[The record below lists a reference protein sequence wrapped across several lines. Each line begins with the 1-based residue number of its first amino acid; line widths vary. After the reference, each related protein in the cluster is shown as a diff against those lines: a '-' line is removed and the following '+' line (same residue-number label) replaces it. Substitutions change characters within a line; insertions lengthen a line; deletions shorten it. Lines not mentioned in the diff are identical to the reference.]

1 MSHLDT
7 LADSFE
13 QILMSPDGWPVSVVA
28 QVSCPKTFL
37 HWPDFPAAATL
48 AHNRMGHGSGLT
60 RAEALRRATGEL
72 IEIASCCSWGD
83 EDLIWATPAE
93 VVGAAWT
100 PEDLDGFSADQRND
114 RETWNERL
122 AGLDWIPP
130 PLPDRQPIPWLS
142 ATSMTGGERILV
154 PAESVLLGMRE
165 AGDACAY
172 AVADTSGCA
181 AGETRADATLR
192 ALLEAVE
199 RDATG
204 RWWYGQRR
212 APALDPSMT
221 TLGIDAAAC
230 LASRGRRLLLLDL
243 SFGFAF
249 PTVAALACDVGGGA
263 LSAGFATRVR
273 LRDAIEAA
281 LRELM
286 MMDLRDAVLR
296 PSGERRIEV
305 PWCFLDQQPAWEP
318 SVVDPETE
326 SQTADALLHTCVD
339 ALTAQGCR
347 LAVLDM
353 TRDCLGVPVVK
364 VVSPDLCHWKPRLER
379 PRLHAASSG
388 DPAEPARG
396 CEGLNPQLL
405 AQ

>member
-1 MSHLDT
+1 
-7 LADSFE
+7 
-13 QILMSPDGWPVSVVA
+13 MSPDGWPVSVVA
-28 QVSCPKTFL
+28 QVSCDRTL
-37 HWPDFPAAATL
+37 LRWPGFPAAATL
-48 AHNRMGHGSGLT
+48 AHSRMGHGSGLT

-100 PEDLDGFSADQRND
+100 PEDLDGFSAGQRND
-114 RETWNERL
+114 RETWNGRL

-130 PLPDRQPIPWLS
+130 PLPERQPIPWLS
-142 ATSMTGGERILV
+142 ATSMTGGERMLV
-154 PAESVLLGMRE
+154 PADSVLLGMRE
-165 AGDACAY
+165 AEDAPAH
-172 AVADTSGCA
+172 AVADTNGCA
-181 AGETRADATLR
+181 AGETREDAMLR

-204 RWWYGQRR
+204 RWWYGQRP
-212 APALDPSMT
+212 APSLDSAMTAL
-221 TLGIDAAAC
+221 GVEAERC

-263 LSAGFATRVR
+263 ISAGFATRVR
-273 LRDAIEAA
+273 LIDAMEAA

-296 PSGERRIEV
+296 PSGGGRTEE
-305 PWCFLDQQPAWEP
+305 PWCFLDQPPACGP
-318 SVVDPETE
+318 SAFGPVPEG
-326 SQTADALLHTCVD
+326 QTAAALARACVE
-339 ALTAQGCR
+339 ALAAEGCR

-353 TRDCLGVPVVK
+353 TRDCFGVPVVR
-364 VVSPDLCHWKPRLER
+364 VVSPDLCHWKPRLGR
-379 PRLHAASSG
+379 PRLHAATSG
-388 DPAEPARG
+388 DPAEAAPG
-396 CEGLNPQLL
+396 SDGLNPQLL